1 VYDGVCSR
9 KEKAAIYLKDTFGDL
24 VKTVKFKT
32 IPTVQDLIAQI
43 TRATEYIGRITSDR
57 RNLKTTLRQ
66 I

>member
-1 VYDGVCSR
+1 MQ
-9 KEKAAIYLKDTFGDL
+9 AAIYLKDTFGDL

-32 IPTVQDLIAQI
+32 RPTVQDLIAQI